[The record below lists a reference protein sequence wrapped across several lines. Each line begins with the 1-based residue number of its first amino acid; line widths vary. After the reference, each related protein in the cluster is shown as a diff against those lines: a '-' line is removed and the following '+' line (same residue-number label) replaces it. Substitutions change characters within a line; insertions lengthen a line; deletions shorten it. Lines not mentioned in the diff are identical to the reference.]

1 VRILIGAD
9 WIVEPV
15 NLEPIKSG
23 WVVVEGGRVRE
34 FLRKRPEGKF
44 DRVLELKGALYPPF
58 VNAHTHLE
66 LSNLPFA
73 PESFKDFFQ
82 WLLFVIGKRASI
94 SAEEVERAV
103 EKGVNLLRR
112 AGVYHA
118 GDISSFGISPQVETD
133 IQLTA
138 FREFIGKEFKA
149 EEFDFPVSAH
159 ALYSVSFEALREI
172 ARESLKRG
180 APYQIHLGETK
191 EERDLI
197 ACRENR
203 FEKEIYPLIGRE
215 RYPGPCTESLTDYL
229 KRAGALT
236 PLLIAVHC
244 TNLTARELCDLTR
257 AGAGIVLC
265 PRSNAHLK
273 VGKPLLKELLG
284 YEKLAIGTD
293 GLSTNTSLSVVD
305 ELKALY
311 YAYGGEVSVRELL
324 PLITTGGAEVLGIED
339 YGKKAVFT
347 FLRCENPYPE
357 PYSPLLSEGVE
368 FEILDFSPSL

>member
-1 VRILIGAD
+1 VRILVGAD
-9 WIVEPV
+9 WVVEPV
-15 NLEPIKSG
+15 NLEPTKRG
-23 WVVVEGGRVRE
+23 WIVVEKGRVKE
-34 FLRKRPEGKF
+34 FLKRRPEGEF
-44 DRVLELKGALYPPF
+44 ERVLELKGALYPPF
-58 VNAHTHLE
+58 VNAHAHLE

-82 WLLFVIGKRASI
+82 WLLFVIGKRASTTR
-94 SAEEVERAV
+94 EEVEGAV
-103 EKGVNLLRR
+103 ERGINLLRK
-112 AGVYHA
+112 AGTYYA
-118 GDISSFGISPQVETD
+118 GDVSSFGISPQFKTD
-133 IQLTA
+133 LQLTA
-138 FREFIGKEFKA
+138 FREFIGREFNP

-172 ARESLKRG
+172 AKESLKRG

-203 FEKEIYPLIGRE
+203 FERELYPLIGRE

-244 TNLTARELCDLTR
+244 TNLTKGELQDLTQ
-257 AGAGIVLC
+257 AEAGIVLC

-273 VGKPLLKELLG
+273 VGRPPLRELLG

-293 GLSTNTSLSVVD
+293 GLSTNTSLSVVN

-311 YAYGGEVSVRELL
+311 YAHGGEVGVRELL
-324 PLITTGGAEVLGIED
+324 PLITTGGAKVLRIED
-339 YGKKAVFT
+339 YGKRAVFT
-347 FLRCENPYPE
+347 FLKYENPYPE

-368 FEILDFSPSL
+368 FEILDFSASL